1 MLPIYYTIADK
12 SRAIKYIHNWKRE
25 HISIIKKK
33 QKEPVIYPV
42 FFVLFCLFL
51 LWRVFF
57 IFVYSSQIIK
67 KTKVHLSCKRKMHS
81 VWKIDLKRK
90 LLVFVSLICHLL
102 PFKYATLYLRIIC
115 HNILRDTWCQILNT
129 YAHTYAHDLISVIF
143 FAKST
148 VLSQRLK
155 CHPKYCQIND
165 VAKSNA
171 CRGSNNNN
179 RRLLS

>member
-1 MLPIYYTIADK
+1 MLPIYYAIADK

-42 FFVLFCLFL
+42 FFVLFCLFFL

-81 VWKIDLKRK
+81 VWRIDLKRK
-90 LLVFVSLICHLL
+90 LLVFVSLICLQL

-115 HNILRDTWCQILNT
+115 HNIQGERDTWCQIVLNT
-129 YAHTYAHDLISVIF
+129 YAHIC
-143 FAKST
+143 K
-148 VLSQRLK
+148 R
-155 CHPKYCQIND
+155 
-165 VAKSNA
+165 SN
-171 CRGSNNNN
+171 
-179 RRLLS
+179 

>member
-33 QKEPVIYPV
+33 TKRTCDLPRV
-42 FFVLFCLFL
+42 FCFVLPFL

-81 VWKIDLKRK
+81 VWRIDLKRK
-90 LLVFVSLICHLL
+90 LLVFVSLICLQL
-102 PFKYATLYLRIIC
+102 PIKYATLYLRIIC
-115 HNILRDTWCQILNT
+115 HNIQGERDTWCQIVLNT
-129 YAHTYAHDLISVIF
+129 CAHICI
-143 FAKST
+143 
-148 VLSQRLK
+148 R
-155 CHPKYCQIND
+155 
-165 VAKSNA
+165 SN
-171 CRGSNNNN
+171 
-179 RRLLS
+179 

>member
-25 HISIIKKK
+25 HISIIKKTK
-33 QKEPVIYPV
+33 RTCDLPRV
-42 FFVLFCLFL
+42 FCFVLPFFAVAC
-51 LWRVFF
+51 FF

-81 VWKIDLKRK
+81 VWRIDLKRK

-115 HNILRDTWCQILNT
+115 HNIQGERDTWCQILNT
-129 YAHTYAHDLISVIF
+129 YAHICKWSNLCYF
-143 FAKST
+143 
-148 VLSQRLK
+148 
-155 CHPKYCQIND
+155 CQINSAVTAVKVPIND
-165 VAKSNA
+165 VAKS
-171 CRGSNNNN
+171 SNNNN

>member
-1 MLPIYYTIADK
+1 MLPIYYAIADK

-25 HISIIKKK
+25 HISIIRKKK

-42 FFVLFCLFL
+42 FFVLFCLFFA
-51 LWRVFF
+51 VACFFF

-67 KTKVHLSCKRKMHS
+67 KTKVHLSCKTKMHN
-81 VWKIDLKRK
+81 VWRIDLKRK

-115 HNILRDTWCQILNT
+115 HNIQGEREIRDVKYSIHT
-129 YAHTYAHDLISVIF
+129 HTYANDLISVI

-165 VAKSNA
+165 VA
-171 CRGSNNNN
+171 
-179 RRLLS
+179 